1 MESLSE
7 YMQNTV
13 TNQTRQVKKVSK
25 WNPPSFRMYKFNI
38 DGAIFKDLGAM
49 ERLLEMKR
57 DP

>member
-13 TNQTRQVKKVSK
+13 TNQTGQVKKVSK
-25 WNPPSFRMYKFNI
+25 WNPPSFRMYKVNI

-49 ERLLEMKR
+49 ERL
-57 DP
+57 